1 MITTKRGDGGE
12 TDCGGKRVSK
22 DNLLVETIGEIDE
35 LQAILE
41 LIGQNPSVST
51 KVETPPLD
59 KGGLIDDLSKIMG
72 ELGSGKKCL
81 ISNPPAGRAGFQFSI
96 EKMEKEIEKNKIYLN
111 KFVVFKKK
119 KARELNWAR
128 TVCRR
133 VERRIVALSK
143 KQIVE
148 KEILKYFNR
157 LSDYL
162 FTMALNNN

>member
-1 MITTKRGDGGE
+1 MITTKRGDSGQ

-35 LQAILE
+35 LQAVLE
-41 LIGQNPSVST
+41 MIGN
-51 KVETPPLD
+51 D
-59 KGGLIDDLSKIMG
+59 KDIIKDLGVIMG
-72 ELGSGKKCL
+72 ELGSNKKCL
-81 ISNPPAGRAGFQFSI
+81 MSNFEFLI
-96 EKMEKEIEKNKIYLN
+96 NTMEKEIEKNKICLD

-133 VERRIVALSK
+133 VERRVVALSK
-143 KQIVE
+143 TQKID
-148 KEILKYFNR
+148 KEILRYFNR

-162 FTMALNNN
+162 FMKAIINN